1 MRSKILRELMD
12 HSDTF
17 VSGQKLCKTFGVSR
31 QAVWKNICCLKELG
45 YDIESVTNKGYRLIS
60 KPDILYGPEIEAYLE
75 EESFCQKVEC
85 HDSIDST
92 NIRGKQ
98 LAELG
103 EAEGTLIVADR
114 QTAGRGRRGR
124 NWISES
130 GVGIYMTYVLRPTV
144 QPAHVSGITLLA
156 ALAMCEATY
165 QECDVLPQIKW
176 PNDVIIDGKKICGIL
191 TEAVSDF
198 ESGRIDTVV
207 VGIGINYHAPKEGYP
222 DEIKEIAGTV
232 CAEDEKI
239 PRNEL
244 VAAIIEN
251 LCKLYQDLPDKSF
264 MEDYRKWS
272 NVLGKKI
279 RFTSG
284 TDWEYGTAVAIDE
297 DGGLIVEKEDH
308 TQEILRTGEITVRVC

>member
-191 TEAVSDF
+191 TEMSSEVQYCLLYTSD
-198 ESGRIDTVV
+198 
-207 VGIGINYHAPKEGYP
+207 
-222 DEIKEIAGTV
+222 
-232 CAEDEKI
+232 
-239 PRNEL
+239 
-244 VAAIIEN
+244 AA
-251 LCKLYQDLPDKSF
+251 DD
-264 MEDYRKWS
+264 
-272 NVLGKKI
+272 
-279 RFTSG
+279 
-284 TDWEYGTAVAIDE
+284 
-297 DGGLIVEKEDH
+297 
-308 TQEILRTGEITVRVC
+308 

>member
-308 TQEILRTGEITVRVC
+308 TQEILHTGEITVRVC